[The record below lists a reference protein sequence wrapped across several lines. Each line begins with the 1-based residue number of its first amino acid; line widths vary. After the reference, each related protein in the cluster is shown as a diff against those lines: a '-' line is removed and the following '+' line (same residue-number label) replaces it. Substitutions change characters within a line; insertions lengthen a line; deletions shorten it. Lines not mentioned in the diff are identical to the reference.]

1 MKLNNPIPNSLQ
13 IVLLLL
19 VIICAC
25 SQPIPKPPFIQQLI
39 RTDSVVILKK
49 LINNRQTEII
59 NIVDSLLLFSQEN
72 TRTDTILG
80 YCYLFAFNDSMD
92 LNADSYKD
100 LVIYNHPNMHG
111 QCIPFVF
118 LSNKEGQLR
127 YRPDLSLMNIQ
138 YDTISKHILSFY
150 VGGVYTR
157 NTKDCYT
164 WKGDSLRFHRG
175 ASFELLSPMGETLMK
190 FYEGNDTI
198 PYKTLKNCCE
208 ELWDTA
214 IFKGF
219 PDVPFYTEIK

>member
-1 MKLNNPIPNSLQ
+1 M
-13 IVLLLL
+13 LLFWA
-19 VIICAC
+19 VISAC
-25 SQPIPKPPFIQQLI
+25 SQPRSKPPFIEEFI
-39 RTDSVVILKK
+39 RTDSIVILKK
-49 LINNRQTEII
+49 LVNNRQIEIV
-59 NIVDSLLLFSQEN
+59 NISDSLLLFSQEN
-72 TRTDTILG
+72 TKTDTILE
-80 YCYLFAFNDSMD
+80 YFYLYAFNDTMD

-111 QCIPFVF
+111 QCMPVVF
-118 LSNKEGQLR
+118 LSNKGGKLC

-164 WKGDSLRFHRG
+164 WEGDSLRFHRG
-175 ASFELLSPMGETLMK
+175 ASFELLSPMGETLME

-214 IFKGF
+214 VFKGL
-219 PDVPFYTEIK
+219 PDVSFYTEIQ